1 MIEIIKDL
9 YLAGYRFYIK
19 NDILYL
25 DSKNVIESKN
35 YILQKLKDDPAKKQI
50 IKEEV
55 KQFKQLNLKLND
67 HTLKDVTTL
76 MSNTSIEVINCDY
89 NIIKRTIILVFKIKN
104 TLDDKDREYI
114 SLLEEV

>member
-1 MIEIIKDL
+1 MIEIIKEL
-9 YLAGYRFYIK
+9 YIAGYRFYIK
-19 NDILYL
+19 DDVLYL
-25 DSKNVIESKN
+25 DSKNVNTSKN
-35 YILQKLKDDPAKKQI
+35 YILQKLKDDPAKKNI

-67 HTLKDVTTL
+67 HTIKDITTL

-104 TLDDKDREYI
+104 TLNDKDKEYI